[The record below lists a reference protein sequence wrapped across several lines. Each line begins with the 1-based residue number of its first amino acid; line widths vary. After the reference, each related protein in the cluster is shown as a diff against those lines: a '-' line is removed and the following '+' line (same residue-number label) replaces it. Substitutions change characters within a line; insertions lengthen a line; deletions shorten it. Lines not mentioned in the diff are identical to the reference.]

1 MPDKNQT
8 HNKSLVSIDKDKTFP
23 EVEYLTSHER
33 ELLGGHASRDQKE
46 IWAGQCSAETLVLGL
61 PLLTVIVN

>member
-23 EVEYLTSHER
+23 EVEFLTSHER
-33 ELLGGHASRDQKE
+33 ELLGGHAPRDQKD
-46 IWAGQCSAETLVLGL
+46 I
-61 PLLTVIVN
+61 